1 MKKSISENTCNK
13 VVFKGKWGSEC
24 LLFYE
29 KRNLAWIFFRMFS
42 EQSYNRVLYITRDI
56 LQKVSENVL
65 VEMKL

>member
-24 LLFYE
+24 LLFCE